1 LAKTTAKAAL
11 PAGLLAAVAAAGALC
26 LWPGAAGR
34 GAACGL
40 ATAWALASLGAAAL
54 LAARQVS
61 PRAFWWTFWSGL
73 GSRAAV
79 LIGLMLWC
87 LRAPAAS
94 APALLAGYGLGIAL
108 LLPLELARVP
118 LR

>member
-1 LAKTTAKAAL
+1 M
-11 PAGLLAAVAAAGALC
+11 PAGLLAAAAAAGARW

-34 GAACGL
+34 AAAWGL

-54 LAARQVS
+54 LAAQQVS
-61 PRAFWWTFWSGL
+61 TRAFWWTFWSGV

-79 LIGLMLWC
+79 LVGLMLWC
-87 LRAPAAS
+87 LRTPAAC
-94 APALLAGYGLGIAL
+94 APALLAGYGLGIAF
-108 LLPLELARVP
+108 LLPLELRRVP